1 VQSGGFSLVDQN
13 QPFCY
18 NSSSITQKGAGMN
31 FDIEFI
37 NDTEA
42 TVDYS
47 EQAEAE
53 FDAGESNGIEK
64 YTEIFE
70 SECINDEVDA
80 EDIGGLIV
88 YSKKGKLHS
97 VYDYENFCGWV
108 V

>member
-1 VQSGGFSLVDQN
+1 MD
-13 QPFCY
+13 
-18 NSSSITQKGAGMN
+18 

-37 NDTEA
+37 NETAA

-47 EQAEAE
+47 TEAVAEYEAH
-53 FDAGESNGIEK
+53 SNSVIEK

-70 SECINDEVDA
+70 TEHIVTDG

-88 YSKKGKLHS
+88 YSQAGQLQA

>member
-1 VQSGGFSLVDQN
+1 
-13 QPFCY
+13 
-18 NSSSITQKGAGMN
+18 MN

-37 NDTEA
+37 NKTKQ

-47 EQAEAE
+47 DRAITEFEAG
-53 FDAGESNGIEK
+53 AGNGIEK

-70 SECINDEVDA
+70 TEYRMVGG

-88 YSKKGKLHS
+88 YSQAGRLQA

>member
-1 VQSGGFSLVDQN
+1 M
-13 QPFCY
+13 
-18 NSSSITQKGAGMN
+18 A

-37 NDTEA
+37 NTTEK
-42 TVDYS
+42 TVDYTK
-47 EQAEAE
+47 QAETD
-53 FDAGESNGIEK
+53 FDAGDYFTCEK

-70 SECINDEVDA
+70 AEYGVEGG

-88 YSKKGKLHS
+88 YGKAGQLQA

>member
-1 VQSGGFSLVDQN
+1 
-13 QPFCY
+13 
-18 NSSSITQKGAGMN
+18 MN

-37 NDTEA
+37 NETKQTVNYSDRAITE
-42 TVDYS
+42 Y
-47 EQAEAE
+47 E
-53 FDAGESNGIEK
+53 AGEGDGIEK

-70 SECINDEVDA
+70 QEYSVANG

-88 YSKKGKLHS
+88 YSKDNKLQA

>member
-1 VQSGGFSLVDQN
+1 MD
-13 QPFCY
+13 
-18 NSSSITQKGAGMN
+18 

-37 NDTEA
+37 NETA
-42 TVDYS
+42 TTVDYTDR
-47 EQAEAE
+47 AETD
-53 FDAGESNGIEK
+53 FDAGDYFTCEK

-70 SECINDEVDA
+70 AEYSVADG

-88 YSKKGKLHS
+88 YSRDSKLKA

>member
-1 VQSGGFSLVDQN
+1 
-13 QPFCY
+13 
-18 NSSSITQKGAGMN
+18 MN

-37 NDTEA
+37 NTTEK

-47 EQAEAE
+47 DRAITEYK
-53 FDAGESNGIEK
+53 AGEGDGIEK

-70 SECINDEVDA
+70 QEYSVANG

-88 YSKKGKLHS
+88 YSKDNKLQA